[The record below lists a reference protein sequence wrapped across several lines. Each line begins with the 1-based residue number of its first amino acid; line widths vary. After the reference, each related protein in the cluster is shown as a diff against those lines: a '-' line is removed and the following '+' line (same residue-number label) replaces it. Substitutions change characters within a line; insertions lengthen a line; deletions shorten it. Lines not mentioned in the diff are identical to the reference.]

1 VDRDD
6 RRLPQLAHSGDGLV
20 RRIAAVACIALAVG
34 GCGGRERRPEPPVQD
49 FAPRLHVE
57 QRPSLPGRATAL
69 TIDVM
74 QRRGERA
81 LRRADIVVPSGFR
94 IVPPPRGSVGEL
106 DAAVAS
112 PRGDRVV
119 AGELMTAAGGGAC
132 TDGRATPLLARL
144 GPAPSLRVAVAVLET
159 GGATRLTVC
168 PERTDHDI
176 RRLTIRLNRGL
187 TSPGVGDAVWRGIFT
202 PAEGDATESRA
213 VVPAPSFLT
222 LEADVGAH
230 VRVGES
236 FRVRGYLLQREAQP
250 RRQVRILAGAALDR
264 LEVVGRATTRA
275 NGSYF
280 FTLAAPQRPG
290 VMYVAA
296 RAASVESRCAPADGC
311 TTTTLSGVSSAP
323 LRLTVVR

>member
-1 VDRDD
+1 
-6 RRLPQLAHSGDGLV
+6 
-20 RRIAAVACIALAVG
+20 VG
-34 GCGGRERRPEPPVQD
+34 GCGGREPRPEPPVQD

-57 QRPSLPGRATAL
+57 QRPSLPGRATTL
-69 TIDVM
+69 TIDVT
-74 QRRGERA
+74 QQRGERA
-81 LRRADIVVPSGFR
+81 LRRADIVAPAGFR

-112 PRGDRVV
+112 PRGDRVL
-119 AGELMTAAGGGAC
+119 AGELARAAGGAAC

-144 GPAPSLRVAVAVLET
+144 GPAPSLLVAVAVLET
-159 GGATRLTVC
+159 GATTRLTVC

-187 TSPGVGDAVWRGIFT
+187 TSPSVGDAVWRGIFT

-222 LEADVGAH
+222 VEADGGAH

-236 FRVRGYLLQREAQP
+236 FRARGYLLQREAQP
-250 RRQVRILAGAALDR
+250 GRQVRILAGAALDQ
-264 LEVVGRATTRA
+264 LEVVGRARTRA

-280 FTLAAPQRPG
+280 FTLAAPHRPG
-290 VMYVAA
+290 AMYVAA
-296 RAASVESRCAPADGC
+296 RAASVERRCAPADGC

>member
-1 VDRDD
+1 V
-6 RRLPQLAHSGDGLV
+6 RRL
-20 RRIAAVACIALAVG
+20 AAVACLGLVVG
-34 GCGGRERRPEPPVQD
+34 GCGGREPRPDPPVQD

-57 QRPSLPGRATAL
+57 QRPSLPGRATTL
-69 TIDVM
+69 TIDVT
-74 QRRGERA
+74 QQRGERA

-119 AGELMTAAGGGAC
+119 A
-132 TDGRATPLLARL
+132 
-144 GPAPSLRVAVAVLET
+144 LET
-159 GGATRLTVC
+159 GGTTRLTVC

-187 TSPGVGDAVWRGIFT
+187 TSPSVGDAVWRGIFT
-202 PAEGDATESRA
+202 PAEGGVTESRA

-222 LEADVGAH
+222 VEADGGPH

-236 FRVRGYLLQREAQP
+236 FRVHGYLLQREAQP

-264 LEVVGRATTRA
+264 LEVVGRARTRA
-275 NGSYF
+275 NGSYS
-280 FTLAAPQRPG
+280 FTLAAPHRPG

-296 RAASVESRCAPADGC
+296 RAASVERSCAPADGC
-311 TTTTLSGVSSAP
+311 TTTTLSGVSSTP